1 MQLLGSSLVT
11 SLANLLVFSA
21 LPVLWWW
28 VRHRKEVGFSHWVG
42 LYRPQLQSSIWV
54 LVVFAVVYGFFY
66 NFDFTCLAS
75 PETLAYLESSAQV
88 SANVYAGM
96 GVAAVPAALIENFI
110 ANGLAEEILFRGF
123 LCRRLCARF
132 GSIPGILM
140 QGVLFGI
147 MHNLLYLAAG
157 LQVGLWYHLLV
168 FGFTGM
174 GALLLGWLDQRIFN
188 GSIWPSVLLHGAGNF
203 LSSMLV
209 AFG

>member
-11 SLANLLVFSA
+11 SLANLVVFSA

-54 LVVFAVVYGFFY
+54 LVAFAVVYGFFY

-96 GVAAVPAALIENFI
+96 GVAAIPAALIENFI
-110 ANGLAEEILFRGF
+110 ANGLAEEILFRGGVVQAAVRSIWQYSGNPDAGGAVWDNAQPA
-123 LCRRLCARF
+123 LS
-132 GSIPGILM
+132 GSRAASRAMVSSSGLWLYWDG
-140 QGVLFGI
+140 GV
-147 MHNLLYLAAG
+147 AAG
-157 LQVGLWYHLLV
+157 L
-168 FGFTGM
+168 
-174 GALLLGWLDQRIFN
+174 A
-188 GSIWPSVLLHGAGNF
+188 GSADL
-203 LSSMLV
+203 
-209 AFG
+209 

>member
-1 MQLLGSSLVT
+1 VT

-28 VRHRKEVGFSHWVG
+28 VRHRREGGFFHWVG

-54 LVVFAVVYGFFY
+54 LVAFAVVYGFFY

-96 GVAAVPAALIENFI
+96 GVAAIPAALIENFI